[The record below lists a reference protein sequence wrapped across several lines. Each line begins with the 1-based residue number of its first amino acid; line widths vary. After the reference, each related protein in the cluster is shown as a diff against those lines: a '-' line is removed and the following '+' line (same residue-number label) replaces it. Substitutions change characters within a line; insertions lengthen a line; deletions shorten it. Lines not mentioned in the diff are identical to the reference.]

1 MLSEVEKAIL
11 EKLFVAKII
20 GGRHTSAD
28 NVPKGFPKHLRGD
41 AKDAL
46 KSLIKKGYII
56 AKPTSYGLEV
66 SLNPNKMKEINA
78 LLIL

>member
-20 GGRHTSAD
+20 GGRHISAD
-28 NVPKGFPKHLRGD
+28 NVPKGFPKHLRGA

-78 LLIL
+78 LLTL